1 MKKKDLTKRLAYLE
15 SLHDQ
20 LVTELTYLDELMR
33 QVGFAG
39 GIESFKETAIEMYQK
54 GPQSEK
60 DEIN

>member
-20 LVTELTYLDELMR
+20 LITELTYLDELMR

-39 GIESFKETAIEMYQK
+39 GIESFKETALEMYQK
-54 GPQSEK
+54 ENGIER
-60 DEIN
+60 DEN

>member
-1 MKKKDLTKRLAYLE
+1 MKKKDLIRRLAYLE

-20 LVTELTYLDELMR
+20 LLTELTYLDALMR

-39 GIESFKETAIEMYQK
+39 GIESFKETAMEMYQK
-54 GPQSEK
+54 SHEK